1 MLILLAFVHVTEDG
15 ITQFAEA
22 STANALESVKEPGC
36 KAFNVI
42 QQNDDPARFV
52 LHEIYDDQAA
62 LDVHK
67 TTEHYNAW
75 RDAVADIMAEPRTGV
90 KYHEIHHQEF

>member
-15 ITQFAEA
+15 VEKFAAA
-22 STANALESVKEPGC
+22 STANAIESLKEPGC

-42 QQNDDPARFV
+42 QQNDDPRKFV

-67 TTEHYNAW
+67 LTPHYEAW
-75 RDAVADIMAEPRTGV
+75 RVAVEDLMAEPRYGV
-90 KYHEIHHQEF
+90 KYHEIHHAEL